1 MTTKARNSLFA
12 FTAVIIFSLLACNL
26 PASSTDSD
34 PTKVAMQIQLTLQAI
49 QNATLV
55 AQPAQAGQATQGVQ
69 PLPTYTLLP
78 TYTPPQ
84 INTLAVPTA
93 IPATP
98 PQINTLAVPP
108 SIPATPTQS
117 LDERMKSAKILVYE
131 DLVLSNLGPWVKDTL
146 DMMGLNYKYDGDAM
160 GRFLGDLNS
169 STPWDLIIVAAEN
182 RDSIQGEFWDVI
194 APKVI
199 QDKTALIVEMWYL
212 SDTANGRIMSLTAPC
227 GITFQSV
234 RKDVDSIYILDSKHP
249 VFSTPNSGF
258 SLIHYSPV
266 WFDKGG
272 DYIRL
277 TSGSNA
283 ILLAGG
289 HVKEKS
295 SYGLIATCFDGRV
308 IFQTFSNHDYKR
320 SDIQMLWQNYI
331 TNTLQKH
338 FEAVP

>member
-1 MTTKARNSLFA
+1 MTTKVRYRVGAAHSLFA

-34 PTKVAMQIQLTLQAI
+34 PTKVAMQVQLTLQAV
-49 QNATLV
+49 QNATLA
-55 AQPAQAGQATQGVQ
+55 AQAAQAGQATQEVQ

-84 INTLAVPTA
+84 SNT
-93 IPATP
+93 PAAP
-98 PQINTLAVPP
+98 AA
-108 SIPATPTQS
+108 IPATPTQS
-117 LDERMKSAKILVYE
+117 LDERMKSAKILVFE
-131 DLVLSNLGPWVKDTL
+131 DTYLSDLGPWVKDTL
-146 DMMGLNYKYDGDAM
+146 DMMGLNYKYDGDALGHFM
-160 GRFLGDLNS
+160 GDLNS
-169 STPWDLIIVAAEN
+169 STPWDLIIVAAER
-182 RDSIQGEFWDVI
+182 RDVVQGEFWDVI

-199 QDKTALIVEMWYL
+199 NDKTALIVEMWYL
-212 SDTANGRIMSLTAPC
+212 SDTANGRIRSLTTPC
-227 GITFQSV
+227 GIAFQSV

-249 VFSTPNSGF
+249 VFSTPNGGF

-289 HVKEKS
+289 YPKEKS

-308 IFQTFSNHDYKR
+308 IFQTFSNHDYRR

-338 FEAVP
+338 FEAGP